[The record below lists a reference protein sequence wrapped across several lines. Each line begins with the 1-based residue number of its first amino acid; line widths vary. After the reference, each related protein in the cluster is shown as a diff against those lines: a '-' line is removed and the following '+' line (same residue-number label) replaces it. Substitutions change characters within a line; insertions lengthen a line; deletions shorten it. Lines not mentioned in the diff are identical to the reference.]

1 MSWICPSGSE
11 KRDSCSL
18 ALEDMFGMKGLLNL
32 VKCIAGWLWLNT
44 EVVLEV
50 LSTYQVKATRLELLK
65 LILGW
70 CK

>member
-18 ALEDMFGMKGLLNL
+18 ELEDMFAMKGLLNL
-32 VKCIAGWLWLNT
+32 VKCIVGRLWLNT

-70 CK
+70 YK